1 MLIFIPFYEPIIKTS
16 NSSHNQR
23 HHTNRT
29 GLFLKLKYLVTS
41 HPIIV
46 HVSFEDFKV
55 LRIAHEVCVDLEH
68 QARDQGGAS
77 GEDVGDIQSEC

>member
-1 MLIFIPFYEPIIKTS
+1 M
-16 NSSHNQR
+16 
-23 HHTNRT
+23 
-29 GLFLKLKYLVTS
+29 
-41 HPIIV
+41 

-68 QARDQGGAS
+68 QAGDQGGAS